1 MFVKICGIT
10 SEDDALLA
18 VAMGADALGFVFAPS
33 VRQVP
38 VQQVYDITRRLPPE
52 IMTVG
57 VFRDEHPKRV
67 IEIVHR
73 ANVKG
78 AQLHGNESAEAVA
91 QVAKSIP
98 FVVKAFPAGSPRV
111 AEAGS
116 LATNTILL
124 DGPAPGSGHLFDW
137 SLVGEVPEGMRL
149 ILAGGLTPD
158 NVADAVETVEPWGVD
173 VSSGVELAP
182 GRKDPIKIKRFVE
195 RARAA
200 SRVPYVPAGDLPF
213 DWAYDE

>member
-1 MFVKICGIT
+1 
-10 SEDDALLA
+10 
-18 VAMGADALGFVFAPS
+18 
-33 VRQVP
+33 
-38 VQQVYDITRRLPPE
+38 
-52 IMTVG
+52 
-57 VFRDEHPKRV
+57 
-67 IEIVHR
+67 
-73 ANVKG
+73 VKG
-78 AQLHGNESAEAVA
+78 AQLHGNESAEVVA
-91 QVAKSIP
+91 KVAKSIP

-111 AEAGS
+111 ADAGS
-116 LATNTILL
+116 LHTNTILL